1 MILEVIMIHF
11 VTPCPDLRDI
21 PLTNPDLIVLLDG
34 SYYKIEK
41 GIFQA
46 GYAITTQHEL
56 LERGKLSQA

>member
-1 MILEVIMIHF
+1 MIHF

-56 LERGKLSQA
+56 LERGKLS